1 MYDTM
6 ESLKTALSRIDAGNL
21 LDVAVG
27 RGAFLKML
35 LETARSYGTV
45 TAVDIE
51 QEILDDAAAE
61 LAGFPVTFRKADASA
76 LPFADSAFQTVTMAN
91 ALHHVTPVPA
101 VLSEIKRVKQPDGR
115 FILQEMLSDG
125 LDDSEMTHHLMHH
138 LRIDIDIERGV
149 PHRPVISG
157 PEVSALLE
165 EHGFTVLEESIHRD
179 TASDPFSPE
188 ARKRVEETVA
198 SILASAEGSPRYEEY
213 RLRAESL
220 KERLKTAGVKRPRS
234 ILIIAR

>member
-6 ESLKTALSRIDAGNL
+6 ESLKEALSRIEAGNL

-27 RGAFLKML
+27 RGAFLRMF
-35 LETARSYGTV
+35 LETVRSYGTV

-51 QEILDDAAAE
+51 QEILDDAAGE
-61 LAGFPVTFRKADASA
+61 LAGFPVTFKKADASA
-76 LPFADSAFQTVTMAN
+76 LPFDDAAFQTVTMAN

-101 VLSEIKRVKQPDGR
+101 VLREIKRVKRPDGR
-115 FILQEMLSDG
+115 FVLQEMLSDG
-125 LDDSEMTHHLMHH
+125 LDDSEKTHHLMHH

-165 EHGFTVLEESIHRD
+165 EHGFRILEESIHRD
-179 TASDPFSPE
+179 TAADPFSPE
-188 ARKRVEETVA
+188 ARKRVEETVD
-198 SILASAEGSPRYEEY
+198 SILSSAEGSSRYEEY

-220 KERLKTAGVKRPRS
+220 KARLKTAGIKRPRS
-234 ILIIAR
+234 ILITAR